1 MTIAIMDSAIIM
13 TDSIIA
19 KYTSGEKE
27 FDFADMDTLLDAT
40 SAIENE
46 FADNVN
52 FEATS
57 TTTEIT
63 AEEATLS

>member
-1 MTIAIMDSAIIM
+1 
-13 TDSIIA
+13 
-19 KYTSGEKE
+19 
-27 FDFADMDTLLDAT
+27 MDTLLDAT

-52 FEATS
+52 YEATS

-63 AEEATLS
+63 AEEATLSAEDLALT